1 MRQYKGDGSMTYDE
15 QIEKDVYI
23 ELIDSAIAKLTRK
36 MIEADDNTSKIL
48 NEYRFELIYFL
59 KDFRFSSN
67 PDDTKIA
74 KEKLERINVFLKTQ

>member
-1 MRQYKGDGSMTYDE
+1 MTYDE

-59 KDFRFSSN
+59 KEFRFSSN
-67 PDDTKIA
+67 PDDIKIA
-74 KEKLERINVFLKTQ
+74 KEKLERINRFLKTQ

>member
-1 MRQYKGDGSMTYDE
+1 MTYDE

-59 KDFRFSSN
+59 KEFRFSSN
-67 PDDTKIA
+67 PDDIKIA
-74 KEKLERINVFLKTQ
+74 KEKLERINRFLETQ

>member
-1 MRQYKGDGSMTYDE
+1 MTYDE

-59 KDFRFSSN
+59 KEFRFSSN
-67 PDDTKIA
+67 PDDIKIA

>member
-1 MRQYKGDGSMTYDE
+1 MTYDE

-36 MIEADDNTSKIL
+36 LIEADDNTSKIL

-59 KDFRFSSN
+59 KEFRFSSN
-67 PDDTKIA
+67 PDNIKIA

>member
-1 MRQYKGDGSMTYDE
+1 MTYDE

-36 MIEADDNTSKIL
+36 LIEADDNTSKIL

-59 KDFRFSSN
+59 KEFRFSSN
-67 PDDTKIA
+67 PDDIKIA
-74 KEKLERINVFLKTQ
+74 KEKLERINRFLKTQ

>member
-1 MRQYKGDGSMTYDE
+1 MTYDE

-59 KDFRFSSN
+59 KEFRFSSN
-67 PDDTKIA
+67 PDNIKIA